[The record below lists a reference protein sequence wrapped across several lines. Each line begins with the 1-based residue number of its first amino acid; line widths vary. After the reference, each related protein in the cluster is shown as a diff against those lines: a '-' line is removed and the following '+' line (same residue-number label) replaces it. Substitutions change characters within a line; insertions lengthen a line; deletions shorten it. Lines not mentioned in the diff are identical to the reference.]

1 MELEWIQF
9 SVLVLTAIILFLYG
23 LESFSREVFGLGET
37 HFKTALAR
45 ITNHRLVA
53 FGIGASL
60 TALIQSSSAVS
71 VLAIALV
78 NSGVLP
84 FGNSLAVLLGTNL
97 GTTVTAHLVALKM
110 TQLGPFFIVLGFV
123 LSLLKIRWS
132 IFGKVVFYFGF
143 ILFSLDLISK
153 TLLPLRETQE
163 IMELL
168 SGVIHPLYAIAAG
181 ALVTILVQSSSVTT
195 GLAILLVQQGQIPV
209 SVAIPLMLGANVGTT
224 ITGLL
229 ACLRMD
235 VPARR
240 AAVSNFMFNLVG
252 VGVIYPFVGV
262 FGEFVTTMTNSPEM
276 AVATGHLLFNAGVSI
291 VFLVALKPF
300 AGFVER
306 VVPQKSEAKLEVSV
320 Q

>member
-1 MELEWIQF
+1 MELAWVQF
-9 SVLVLTAIILFLYG
+9 SFLVLTAIILFLYG

-45 ITNHRLVA
+45 ITNHRLAA
-53 FGIGASL
+53 FSIGALL
-60 TALIQSSSAVS
+60 TSLIQSSSAVS

-84 FGNSLAVLLGTNL
+84 FANSLAVLLGTNL

-110 TQLGPFFIVLGFV
+110 TELGPLFIVLGFG

-132 IFGKVVFYFGF
+132 IFGKVIFYFGF

-153 TLLPLRETQE
+153 TLLPLRETRE
-163 IMELL
+163 VMELL
-168 SGVIHPLYAIAAG
+168 SGAIHPLLAIAAG

-209 SVAIPLMLGANVGTT
+209 IVAIPLMLGANVGTT
-224 ITGLL
+224 VTGLL

-235 VPARR
+235 RSARR
-240 AAVSNFMFNLVG
+240 AAVAKFMFNVSG
-252 VGVIYPFVGV
+252 VVLIYPFLDA
-262 FGEFVTTMTNSPEM
+262 FGDYVIARANSPAM
-276 AVATGHLLFNAGVSI
+276 AVATGHLLFNAGISI
-291 VFLVALKPF
+291 VFLIALKPF
-300 AGFVER
+300 SNFVVRILPE
-306 VVPQKSEAKLEVSV
+306 KSEPKLEVSI
-320 Q
+320 